1 MLIIVK
7 ANLHINVNTVNQ
19 NYKYKQLLKCKNYYI
34 EFSGGDFDLGG
45 SKSHLNIRSKLDLLN
60 SVLATSGE
68 IRAEGALN
76 QEQASTSLNLTCK

>member
-7 ANLHINVNTVNQ
+7 PDLYINVNAINR
-19 NYKYKQLLKCKNYYI
+19 NRRFKQLLKCKNYYT